1 MSCNSSVVFV
11 QLWVGVLFFIRE
23 VLGVWDVQSWVVW
36 SRDS

>member
-11 QLWVGVLFFIRE
+11 QLWVGVLFFHSRL
-23 VLGVWDVQSWVVW
+23 LGVLTVQSWVVW